1 MSAYSI
7 SELLHET
14 AKTLVY
20 RGYKQPNRQPVI
32 CKIINSEFPTL
43 EETSRLK
50 QEYQILSQLNLAGV
64 IKAYALETFDSRLGL
79 VLEDIGGSSL
89 KSYLKHQKITLQDFL
104 KISIQITEALSGLH
118 LNHIIHKDIS
128 PKNIILNPDTFLLKI
143 TDLGIACR
151 LSKENPLLSNTNFLE
166 GTIGYIS
173 PEQTGRMNRPID
185 YRTDL
190 YSLGVTF
197 YEMLTGQLPFHGND
211 PLELIH
217 CHIAIT
223 PKPPHLLNPEI
234 PDVISEIIMKL
245 LEKNP
250 EDRYQ
255 TASGIKADLEKC
267 LAQLQLAKKI
277 ENFPLGREDASGQL
291 LIPQKLY
298 GREAEVAELIA
309 AFQRVCQGA
318 GETLLISGYSGI
330 GKSALVNEI
339 HKPIVGQ
346 RGYFI
351 AGKFDQFK
359 RDIPY
364 DSLIQAFQ
372 NLMQQLLAESAE
384 KLKIWKERILLALG
398 NNGQVI
404 IEVIPEVELI
414 IGKQPEVP
422 ILGPAES
429 QNRFH
434 RVFQEFMRVFAREEH
449 PLVLFLDDLQWA
461 DSASLKLIQ
470 TALAGAKNPYFL
482 MLGAYRDNEVNS
494 SHPLMQTLEAI
505 KQTGTPVKNIT
516 LTPLKPQNISQLI
529 ADTLNH
535 PPQIQPLVDLIFN
548 KTNGNPFFFTQLLH
562 SLYQESL
569 ITFDYSQQTW
579 QWDIQQIQAV
589 GVTDNVVDLMI
600 GKIQKLPQ
608 TTQKLLKL
616 AACIGNK
623 FDLQTLSVIYEK
635 IFIETASD
643 LWPALQEELILPL
656 SKSYKIP
663 LVVGEDTAAAFEF
676 DTRVTYKF
684 LHDRVQQAAYSLI
697 PESEK
702 QSTHLKIGRLLLQ
715 SLTNEEQKENIFEL
729 VNQLNYGVDL
739 IQSQAEKNQLAHLN
753 LIAGR
758 KAISSTAYQSAA
770 IYLNTGLK
778 LLATDSWQTQYDLT
792 LDLYDTAIEA
802 EYLITNFQQSKAL
815 IDIALQKT
823 QTALDKVRIYKR
835 QIQFYISQ
843 GDLPASIDTALKSVE
858 ILGIPIPTDPETI
871 KEYCGELQKKLQF
884 EKYQIAEFINLPPIT
899 DPNKQAAMEV
909 LNTMPGPV
917 YIAKPELLMPM
928 MMTLT
933 SLSIEYGNCGP
944 SSYAYIIYGLLLVGA
959 FKQIDLAYE
968 FGQLALKVLEKYNE
982 KIFKSNVLKVYASH
996 IHSGKHH
1003 LREAVDYM
1011 QMAIE
1016 SAQEIGNPEYIGY
1029 GCAEYVIYLF
1039 FSGEN
1044 LEIVNQKAAVY
1055 AELVENYKQ
1064 PLGNFYIKI
1073 AHQIVLNLL
1082 DQAPDKLNLIGSSFD
1097 EKTMLSPVKK
1107 AGWATLMFCVL
1118 LFKLILAYLFKE
1130 YDKATVHAA
1139 EAPIYYSGVAGMM
1152 MDHEYNFYHSL
1163 LLLQTCPDD
1172 FLNQIEA
1179 NQAIMQEKAH
1189 YAPMNFLHKYHLI
1202 EAEKARVL
1210 GQKLEAMEYYD
1221 QAIQGA
1227 KTQGYIQ
1234 EVALASELAGEFYLT
1249 LGREKIAKTYL
1260 TDAYKAYQSWG
1271 AKAKLQDLE
1280 SRYSHLIMK
1289 RISLPYSNTN
1299 GPINAT
1305 ATSTGISDLL
1315 DLSTVLKASQAIAGE
1330 IVLDKLLDKLMNIVL
1345 ENAGAQTVFL
1355 LSPNNDNWIVKAS
1368 YSIEPNKVL
1377 NSHCQERNSD
1387 LPLSLINYVER
1398 TAQTVVL
1405 SNALEHDIFSRDP
1418 YIQNRQ
1424 PKSILCMP
1432 VLHQSQ
1438 LRNIL
1443 YLESNILSA
1452 FTPKRIEILTL
1463 LSTQI
1468 AISLENAQLYSNL
1481 SEAKSQL
1488 EEYSRTLEEKVT
1500 ERTQQLQRA
1509 NQDLSDFAHVVSH
1522 DLKAPLRSISTIAQ
1536 WLKTDYNDQLD
1547 DDGREQL
1554 DFLNEQVK
1562 RAQNLITGILQYSR
1576 LGKNKSENI
1585 EINLTEIVSGV
1596 IQSLRP
1602 PAHISIT
1609 IITPLP
1615 TLLCDPIQMQ
1625 QIFQNLISNAI
1636 KYHNKPQGKILIACT
1651 ETEKFWQFSITDN
1664 GIGIES
1670 KHFDRIF
1677 KPFQTVNT
1685 TPQPDSTGIG
1695 LATVKKIIDLY
1706 SGKIWVESQPGA
1718 GSTFFFTLAK

>member
-1 MSAYSI
+1 MSTYSI
-7 SELLHET
+7 GELLHET

-20 RGYKQPNRQPVI
+20 RGYTEPDRQPVI

-43 EETSRLK
+43 EEASRLK
-50 QEYQILSQLNLAGV
+50 QEYQILSQLNLNGV
-64 IKAYALETFDSRLGL
+64 IKAYALETFENRLGL
-79 VLEDIGGSSL
+79 VLEDIGGISL
-89 KSYLKHQKITLQDFL
+89 KTYLRTQKLTIKEFI
-104 KISIQITEALSGLH
+104 KISLKITEALSGLH

-128 PKNIILNPDTFLLKI
+128 PKNIILNPHQFILKI

-197 YEMLTGQLPFHGND
+197 YEMLTGNLPFQAND
-211 PLELIH
+211 PLELIY
-217 CHIAIT
+217 CHIAVT
-223 PKPPHLLNPEI
+223 PKPPHQLNPEI
-234 PDVISEIIMKL
+234 PEVISQIIMKL

-267 LAQLQLAKKI
+267 LIQLQSKQKI
-277 ENFPLGREDASGQL
+277 DNFPLGQQDASGQL

-298 GREAEVAELIA
+298 GRETEVSELMA
-309 AFQRVCQGA
+309 AFQRVSQGA

-339 HKPIVGQ
+339 HKPIVAQ

-351 AGKFDQFK
+351 SGKFDQFK

-372 NLMQQLLAESAE
+372 NLMQQLLAESPE
-384 KLKIWKERILLALG
+384 KLEQWKEKILTALG
-398 NNGQVI
+398 NNGQII

-422 ILGPAES
+422 QLGPAET

-470 TALAGAKNPYFL
+470 TALAGTKNSYFL
-482 MLGAYRDNEVNS
+482 LLGAYRDNEVNP
-494 SHPLMQTLEAI
+494 SHPLIQTLEAI
-505 KQTGTPVKNIT
+505 KQTGTPIKNIT
-516 LTPLKPQNISQLI
+516 LTPLKPQNISTLI
-529 ADTLNH
+529 ADTFNH
-535 PPQIQPLVDLIFN
+535 HPQTQPLVELIFS
-548 KTNGNPFFFTQLLH
+548 KTNGNPFFLTQLLQ
-562 SLYQESL
+562 SLYQENL
-569 ITFDYSQQTW
+569 IIFNYPHQTW

-608 TTQKLLKL
+608 TTQKLLKF
-616 AACIGNK
+616 AGCIGNK

-635 IFIETASD
+635 TFIETASD

-663 LVVGEDTAAAFEF
+663 LVVGQETAAAFEF

-715 SLTNEEQKENIFEL
+715 SLTKEEQKENIFEL

-739 IQSQAEKNQLAHLN
+739 IQSQTEKNQLAQLN

-758 KAISSTAYQSAA
+758 KAITSTAYQSAA
-770 IYLNTGLK
+770 TYLNTGLK
-778 LLATDSWQTQYDLT
+778 LLAPDSWQTQYNLT

-802 EYLITNFQQSKAL
+802 EYLNTNFQQSKAL
-815 IDIALQKT
+815 IDIALQKAT
-823 QTALDKVRIYKR
+823 SVLDKVRIYKR

-858 ILGIPIPTDPETI
+858 ILGVPIPTDPENI
-871 KEYCGELQKKLQF
+871 REYCKQLQKKLQF
-884 EKYQIAEFINLPPIT
+884 EKHQIAEFINLPPIS
-899 DPNKQAAMEV
+899 DANKQAAMEV

-917 YIAKPELLMPM
+917 YIAKPELFMPM
-928 MMTLT
+928 MLTMT
-933 SLSIEYGNCGP
+933 SLSVEYGNCAT
-944 SSYAYIIYGLLLVGA
+944 SSFAYLAYAMLLSGI
-959 FKQIDLAYE
+959 FNDIDSGYE
-968 FGQLALKVLEKYNE
+968 FGKLALKVLDKFND
-982 KIFKSNVLKVYASH
+982 KALKCNVMKVYASH
-996 IHSGKHH
+996 IHPCKQHI
-1003 LREAVDYM
+1003 REAIDYM
-1011 QMAIE
+1011 QIAIE
-1016 SAQEIGNPEYIGY
+1016 SAIETGNPEFLGY
-1029 GCAEYVIYLF
+1029 GGGEYVMYLF

-1044 LEIVNQKAAVY
+1044 LEVVNNKALPY
-1055 AELVENYKQ
+1055 VEILESFKQ
-1064 PLGNFYIKI
+1064 PLGIYYIKI
-1073 AHQIVLNLL
+1073 ARQVVLNLL
-1082 DQAPDKLNLIGSSFD
+1082 GEAPNNFNLTGSSFD
-1097 EKTMLSPVKK
+1097 EKTMLPAVKK
-1107 AGWATLMFCVL
+1107 ADWSMLLCCFH
-1118 LFKLILAYLFKE
+1118 LFKFILAYLFKNYPLAIQE
-1130 YDKATVHAA
+1130 SQQAK
-1139 EAPIYYSGVAGMM
+1139 IYLQGVFGMM
-1152 MDHEYNFYHSL
+1152 MAYEYNFYHSL
-1163 LLLQTCPDD
+1163 LLLQTCPEN
-1172 FLNQIEA
+1172 FLNQLES
-1179 NQAIMQEKAH
+1179 NQKIMQEKAH
-1189 YAPMNFLHKYHLI
+1189 FAPMNFQHKYHLI

-1227 KTQGYIQ
+1227 KNQGYIQ
-1234 EVALASELAGEFYLT
+1234 EVALASELAGEFYLN
-1249 LGREKIAKTYL
+1249 LGRQKIAKTYL

-1289 RISLPYSNTN
+1289 RTSLPTPSKTA
-1299 GPINAT
+1299 PLNAT
-1305 ATSTGISDLL
+1305 STSTGISDIL

-1330 IVLDKLLDKLMNIVL
+1330 IVLGKLLDKLMNILL

-1355 LSPNNDNWIVKAS
+1355 LSPNNHTWNITAS
-1368 YSIEPNKVL
+1368 HSIDPTKLL
-1377 NSHCQERNSD
+1377 NTNPEKSNTN

-1398 TAQTVVL
+1398 TGKTVFL
-1405 SNALEHDIFSRDP
+1405 NNPLNHDIFSRDP
-1418 YIQNRQ
+1418 YIQTHQ

-1443 YLESNILSA
+1443 YLESNISGA
-1452 FTPKRIEILTL
+1452 FTPKRIEILNL
-1463 LSTQI
+1463 LSAQI

-1481 SEAKSQL
+1481 SFAKSQL
-1488 EEYSRTLEEKVT
+1488 EEYSRTLEDKVE
-1500 ERTQQLQRA
+1500 ERTQQLQQA

-1554 DFLNEQVK
+1554 DFLNEEVK

-1576 LGKNKSENI
+1576 LGKNQSQNLNINFTELVSEIIKTLN
-1585 EINLTEIVSGV
+1585 
-1596 IQSLRP
+1596 P
-1602 PAHISIT
+1602 PSHISIQ
-1609 IITPLP
+1609 ITNPLP
-1615 TLLCDPIQMQ
+1615 TLKCDPIQMQ
-1625 QIFQNLISNAI
+1625 QIFQNLLSNAI
-1636 KYHNKPQGKILIACT
+1636 KYNNKPQGKILIACT
-1651 ETEKFWQFSITDN
+1651 EIENFWQFSITDN
-1664 GIGIES
+1664 GTGIES

-1677 KPFQTVNT
+1677 KPFQTVNP

-1695 LATVKKIIDLY
+1695 LATVKKIIELY
-1706 SGKIWVESQPGA
+1706 NGKIWVESQIQK
-1718 GSTFFFTLAK
+1718 GSTFYFTLPK